1 MSVSDLFFCPK
12 MRIFRKRMLKSY
24 HFIKSLID
32 VRIFIGDTRK
42 GIASMFTWNFQYISR
57 SRLSEVF
64 DQLTLDPQKG
74 DILIRIHTAIHFGDE
89 AVELAHFIK
98 EKVPQAHIFGTSTS
112 GVINMGHLANNQCI
126 ISVTQMEHGSI
137 NTKLISTLDDEL
149 KKSVSPENLFSKI
162 SETLIKDNTRF
173 LLTFVTGRYSQV
185 TDLIDRFNDTFPS
198 IQMTGGTAIVPD
210 LRIRRALERGFVFD
224 ENGYTNNGIIL
235 AAFNGEDL
243 ECQTSFVSGAEVV
256 GNEHTIDDSFGND
269 ILTIGGM
276 DAPREYY
283 DRLGGVLEKR
293 KDLAYLFPYVFSD
306 KENTPLLVQ
315 YYEQESLNE
324 MYPKDNEDYREF
336 YESHPD
342 IDANVKRPRLV
353 ANQRIKEGSRIKRAF
368 IHGNKIVYD
377 NQRMFNRISSFEK
390 AQTLFGYSC
399 MTRPLIYSNCAK
411 WEISVYENT
420 NICGCLTGGEIFYN
434 GKKNVYG
441 NSCFVVS
448 VLGEKPEIQAYNPY
462 VFTHTV
468 TLESDNEELMD
479 YLMTMEEVWDDKD
492 EEIKQFVHECAS
504 KLLYTSDTGIM
515 NVAAMNMDIK
525 YKGYDRICMISV
537 VDVESMSS
545 VFSRELIELTN
556 KNYVKKCKKAAEAK
570 GYHIYC
576 ENNWRIAIGA
586 RSYMVDFGEFTKDME
601 ILQQELFSANDEFIA
616 IIPLFCVIDNCTLE
630 NLTPIYNR
638 ARITMMQ
645 KNIQFFACDAQSSN
659 LDEESIK
666 DRYHM
671 VKVIKY
677 AIAND
682 KVIPQYQGIFCNS
695 RRNIEHYEA
704 LMRLMDENGKLYYPN
719 SFLDVARSYG
729 ILYDMISKM
738 MLKKVF
744 EHFRGLK
751 DKGVSINLGIRDIR
765 NREITDYIYDFLGTT
780 PYPENFMFEILEN
793 EDIDDY
799 GAIVTFVDNV
809 HNLGGKIALDDFG
822 SGFSNLQHVMSIHF
836 DYLKIDGSIVRR
848 CVDSKEAENL
858 IALISGWKKLS
869 DREINIIAEFVEN
882 EDIQDKMENYEIDYS
897 QGYLFSK
904 PSANIFD

>member
-1 MSVSDLFFCPK
+1 
-12 MRIFRKRMLKSY
+12 MLKSY

-32 VRIFIGDTRK
+32 DKIFIGGNRK

-57 SRLSEVF
+57 SRLKEVF
-64 DQLTLDPQKG
+64 DQLALDPEKG
-74 DILIRIHTAIHFGDE
+74 DILVRIHTAIHFGDE
-89 AVELAHFIK
+89 AVELARFIK

-126 ISVTQMEHGSI
+126 ISVSQMAQGSI
-137 NTKLISTLDDEL
+137 DTVLLSTYDESKKSIMPDEL
-149 KKSVSPENLFSKI
+149 CSKI
-162 SETLIKDNTRF
+162 SDTLIKDNTRL
-173 LLTFVTGRYSQV
+173 LLTFVTGRYQHV
-185 TDLIDRFNDTFPS
+185 ADFVEKCNDVFPNV
-198 IQMTGGTAIVPD
+198 QMIGGTAVVPD
-210 LRIRRALERGFVFD
+210 LRIRRALDRGFVFD
-224 ENGYTNNGIIL
+224 ENGFTNNGVIL
-235 AAFNGEDL
+235 ASFSGDEL
-243 ECQTSFVSGAEVV
+243 ECMTSYVSGAEVV
-256 GNEHTIDDSFGND
+256 GDEKIIDKSIGND
-269 ILTIGGM
+269 ILTINGM
-276 DAPREYY
+276 DAPAEYY
-283 DRLGGVLEKR
+283 DRVGGVLEKR
-293 KDLAYLFPYVFSD
+293 KDLTYLFPYVLCDNGDAPF
-306 KENTPLLVQ
+306 LVQ
-315 YYEQESLNE
+315 YYENESLGQV
-324 MYPKDNEDYREF
+324 YPKDDPEYSQF
-336 YESHPD
+336 YEKHPE
-342 IDANVKRPRLV
+342 IDADEKRARLV
-353 ANQRIKEGSRIKRAF
+353 ANHLIKPGSRIKRAF
-368 IHGNKIVYD
+368 IHGNKIVFD
-377 NQRMFNRISSFEK
+377 NQRMFNHISSFEK

-399 MTRPLIYSNCAK
+399 MTRPLIHSNCAK

-420 NICGCLTGGEIFYN
+420 NICGCLTGGEIYN
-434 GKKNVYG
+434 NGSKNAYA

-448 VLGEKPEIQAYNPY
+448 VLGEKSEVQAYNPY
-462 VFTHTV
+462 VFTHTE
-468 TLESDNEELMD
+468 TLESDNEELID
-479 YLMTMEEVWDDKD
+479 YLMTMEEVWNDKD
-492 EEIKQFVHECAS
+492 EDVQQFVHECAS
-504 KLLYTSDTGIM
+504 KLLYNSDTGIM

-525 YKGYDRICMISV
+525 LKGYDRICMISV

-545 VFSRELIELTN
+545 VFSKELIDLTN
-556 KNYVKKCKKAAEAK
+556 RNYIKKCKKAAESK

-576 ENNWRIAIGA
+576 ENNWHIAIGA
-586 RSYMVDFGEFTKDME
+586 RSYMVDFAEFTKDME

-616 IIPLFCVIDNCTLE
+616 IIPLFCVIDNCTIE

-638 ARITMMQ
+638 ARITMMH
-645 KNIQFFACDAQSSN
+645 KNIQFFACDAMSTN

-671 VKVIKY
+671 VNVIKY

-695 RRNIEHYEA
+695 SRNIEHYEA
-704 LMRLMDENGKLYYPN
+704 LMRLMDEDGRLYYPN

-729 ILYDMISKM
+729 ILYDTISKM
-738 MLKKVF
+738 MLRKVF

-799 GAIVTFVDNV
+799 GTIVSFVDNI
-809 HNLGGKIALDDFG
+809 HQLGAKVALDDFG

-836 DYLKIDGSIVRR
+836 DYLKIDGSIVKR

-869 DREINIIAEFVEN
+869 DRDINIIAEFVEN
-882 EDIQDKMENYEIDYS
+882 EDIQDKMEDYKIDYS

-904 PSANIFD
+904 PSDNIFG